1 MSELPLAG
9 VRVCDLTWV
18 IAGPVATRVLGD
30 FGAEIIK
37 IEHEQALDPIRMGRP
52 IIGSQPNLNNSGLFN
67 YINRNK
73 QSVLLNVRHPMG
85 MDLLKR
91 IIAESDVIIENFS
104 SEVFDSWELG
114 YEQLKEIREDIVYCS
129 VSGFGHSGRDHFY
142 TTWGPTAQALGG
154 LTAMSGIPG
163 KPPAGWGYSYMD
175 HTAGYY
181 AANAIM
187 MALHHRN
194 LTGRGQH
201 IDISQAEAGMI
212 LTGPAVL
219 DYTVN
224 GRSWRREGMPPGNHA
239 WEPGAAPHNVYRC
252 KGEDR
257 WIAVAVMND
266 AEWQALVRA
275 MDDPE
280 WATEPEY
287 ATLEGRLQNQRELD
301 QRVEAWTSE
310 QERYQLME
318 LLQAAGVRAAVVQNP
333 EDRVEHDPQSKARN
347 WWQSLDHEE
356 LGTNLHDGVNPRL
369 SKTPGSPRQPAPLI
383 GQHTVEIMSDVVGLT
398 DEEIVEH
405 RELGVFM

>member
-30 FGAEIIK
+30 FGAEILK

-52 IIGSQPNLNNSGLFN
+52 IVGDKPNLNNSGFFN

-73 QSVLLNVRHPMG
+73 LSVLLNVRHPMG
-85 MDLLKR
+85 MDILKK

-104 SEVFDSWELG
+104 SEVLESWDLG
-114 YEQLKEIREDIVYCS
+114 YERLKEIREDIIYCS

-154 LTAMSGIPG
+154 LTAMSGMPG
-163 KPPAGWGYSYMD
+163 APPSGWGYSYMD

-181 AANAIM
+181 AANAVM

-194 LTGRGQH
+194 RTGEGQH
-201 IDISQAEAGMI
+201 IDISQVEAGMV

-219 DYTVN
+219 DCTVN

-239 WEPGAAPHNVYRC
+239 WEPAAAPHNAYRC
-252 KGEDR
+252 QGDDR
-257 WIAVAVMND
+257 WIAIAVMND
-266 AEWQALVRA
+266 AEWEALVRA
-275 MDDPE
+275 MGEPDWASDDHFM
-280 WATEPEY
+280 
-287 ATLEGRLQNQRELD
+287 TLEGRLANQHVLD
-301 QRVEAWTSE
+301 QNIEAWTAG
-310 QERYQLME
+310 QERYQLMT

-347 WWQSLDHEE
+347 WWVEMEHEE
-356 LGTNLHDGVNPRL
+356 LGTTLHDGVNPHL
-369 SKTPGSPRQPAPLI
+369 SKTPGAPRNPAPLI
-383 GQHTVEIMSDVVGLT
+383 GQHTFDVMSRVVGMT
-398 DEEIVEH
+398 DEEIAEH
-405 RELGVFM
+405 QELGVFM